1 MVQAMSY
8 FWHVNHVD
16 FYLRGAMKCEK
27 RCIFL
32 KIMEKQKDHQINN
45 ETTIECLPSPSS
57 WEKFEPELIHYN

>member
-1 MVQAMSY
+1 MVQAMLY

-27 RCIFL
+27 GCIFL

-45 ETTIECLPSPSS
+45 ETTI
-57 WEKFEPELIHYN
+57 